1 MFLGDLSP
9 EFRTGY
15 PLCKI
20 FQKSN
25 ISLPLIRRRRRNNRL
40 QNFGYVLN
48 GRFLT
53 ILQDWN
59 LVHCQKNYIFY
70 ILRFV
75 KINSDEYL
83 GVLFL
88 TSSQVLLV
96 LSQYILFGSL
106 WGKVLWIHAC
116 LLVCTSVSTSVVLYL
131 AFLEICSLVFPGI

>member
-1 MFLGDLSP
+1 MEICLQNSVLVIPYVKFSKKLTFLSP
-9 EFRTGY
+9 WYADVEEIIDC
-15 PLCKI
+15 LE
-20 FQKSN
+20 
-25 ISLPLIRRRRRNNRL
+25 
-40 QNFGYVLN
+40 NFGYVLN

-96 LSQYILFGSL
+96 LSQYILFGSPS
-106 WGKVLWIHAC
+106 GKVLWIHAC
-116 LLVCTSVSTSVVLYL
+116 LHVCTSVSTSVVLYL
-131 AFLEICSLVFPGI
+131 AFLEICSLVFPEI